1 MLRKPTEEY
10 LDFLR
15 NNKEEIEEFR
25 TIQNYLEN
33 KIKEHI
39 QYYIDL
45 GFTPEEIQQAFK
57 GITLIKSKKLNL

>member
-1 MLRKPTEEY
+1 MRKPIEEY

-33 KIKEHI
+33 RIKEHI
-39 QYYIDL
+39 QDYIDL
-45 GFTPEEIQQAFK
+45 GFTPEEIQQSFK
-57 GITLIKSKKLNL
+57 DISLLNQNILNL